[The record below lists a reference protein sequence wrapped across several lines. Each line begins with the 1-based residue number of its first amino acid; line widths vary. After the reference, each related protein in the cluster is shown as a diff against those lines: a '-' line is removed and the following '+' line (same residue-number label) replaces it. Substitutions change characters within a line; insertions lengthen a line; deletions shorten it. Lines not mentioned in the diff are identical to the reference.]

1 MSRLV
6 IEARH
11 DGLKSPGDS
20 RSRSLR
26 VQEKRYQHGE
36 NPGCSESFGSA
47 KNASPDDLGQPIDQN
62 EFGHKFQ
69 DALRV
74 LEIRPRPFYNT
85 RHTYISVALTFGCN
99 PKWIAEQTATSLAMI
114 QQNYGK
120 YIRDDGDALLR
131 AYVERPKMDQNEEET
146 ETFPGERTSCAG
158 SLVVPTGFEPVLP
171 T

>member
-1 MSRLV
+1 M
-6 IEARH
+6 
-11 DGLKSPGDS
+11 
-20 RSRSLR
+20 
-26 VQEKRYQHGE
+26 
-36 NPGCSESFGSA
+36 
-47 KNASPDDLGQPIDQN
+47 
-62 EFGHKFQ
+62 
-69 DALRV
+69 

-131 AYVERPKMDQNEEET
+131 AYVERPKTDQNEEKT
-146 ETFPGERTSCAG
+146 ETFPGERTNYAG
-158 SLVVPTGFEPVLP
+158 LLVVPTGFEPVLP